1 MSRRPLEKVVADLL
15 DACDAASALV
25 ARGRDTYDDDRMLHL
40 AAEAIIGRI
49 GDAAAKLR
57 QQASEELPDEI
68 PWDDVIANRIVVDH
82 VYHRVD
88 YSALWN
94 TLERDV
100 PVLADAVTAWAR
112 QRGLSS
118 P

>member
-1 MSRRPLEKVVADLL
+1 
-15 DACDAASALV
+15 
-25 ARGRDTYDDDRMLHL
+25 MLHL
-40 AAEAIIGRI
+40 AAEVTIGRI

-57 QQASEELPDEI
+57 EQANEELPDEI
-68 PWDDVIANRIVVDH
+68 HCDVIANRIVVGD

-100 PVLADAVTAWAR
+100 PVLAEAVTVWAR